1 MPSTPEN
8 RGLRLT
14 LRTLLAWLDDT
25 LPAAEVRQIGQQVK
39 ETPVAKELME
49 RIQKVTRRRRLT
61 VPPSTGPDSTDAN
74 TVANYLDNE
83 LTPDQVAEYE
93 KRCLNSDVHLAE
105 VASCHQILSMLGQK
119 AKVPPEAK
127 QRMYRLVKGREAI
140 VRSPRG
146 AARPSVEARAPITP
160 VWPESEPMPPR
171 FWDRYGLPVGVA
183 CLVLLMALS
192 AWRLAPTGKE
202 PALIMSQ
209 GGALEHTPESNAAP
223 APPKPQPEPK
233 PQPAAPEPVHEP
245 EPAPEPAATKP
256 EVAETTPAGDVG
268 TVVEAGGV
276 ALRWDAADKSWTRMK
291 AQDPIRREQRLVTLA
306 PFRTAVM
313 LGPARL
319 DLVGPADIRVL
330 VPDANEAARF
340 ELLQGRV
347 VLKPFAS
354 TKPVAV
360 VVTGSTLLVTP
371 TPAGPI
377 GLTRINS
384 RRAGGAV
391 PDHGAIQVIAS
402 EGEVGLKAGSAKRSL
417 GALSAMMFVAP
428 DQFLERDSEASPEWV
443 TAEAPSAAEQAAGK
457 AFASYFKPEHQPVR
471 DLAEALADDQAAIQ
485 ELAVMG
491 LGSIGKLDLVIE
503 TLRQSRDP
511 KLRRAAIAVLRGY
524 GDLSPESAKTLREQ
538 LEQSGDPM
546 WAGLVQKLLDGFSE
560 EEAGM
565 ESTYVDLV
573 RLLAH
578 EDLGVRELALGQLM
592 KLTQRDAAGYDPN
605 MPEGPGLK
613 NWQDLIK
620 ARELPPNAA
629 GGVPKK
635 RARPN

>member
-1 MPSTPEN
+1 MPPSPEN

-39 ETPVAKELME
+39 ETPVAKDLMD

-61 VPPSTGPDSTDAN
+61 VPPSNGPDSTDAN

-83 LTPDQVAEYE
+83 LTPEQVAEYE

-146 AARPSVEARAPITP
+146 AAKPSVQARAAIIP

-183 CLVLLMALS
+183 GLVLLMALS

-209 GGALEHTPESNAAP
+209 GGALEHAPEANAP
-223 APPKPQPEPK
+223 TVPPRPQPQ
-233 PQPAAPEPVHEP
+233 PQPVVPEPVHEP
-245 EPAPEPAATKP
+245 EPEPEPAETKP
-256 EVAETTPAGDVG
+256 EVAVNAPADAVG
-268 TVVEAGGV
+268 TLVAADGVV
-276 ALRWDAADKSWTRMK
+276 LRWDTTDKGWTRMK
-291 AQDPIRREQRLVTLA
+291 AQDPIQRDQRLVTLA
-306 PFRTAVM
+306 PFRTAIQI
-313 LGPARL
+313 GPARL
-319 DLVGPADIRVL
+319 DLVGPADVRVL
-330 VPDANEAARF
+330 VPDADEAARF
-340 ELLQGRV
+340 ALLQGRV

-391 PDHGAIQVIAS
+391 PEHGAIQVIAS

-428 DQFLERDSEASPEWV
+428 DQFLERDSEAPPEWV
-443 TAEAPSAAEQAAGK
+443 TAEAPSAVEQATGK

-546 WAGLVQKLLDGFSE
+546 WATLVQKLLDGFSE

-605 MPEGPGLK
+605 MPEGPALK
-613 NWQDLIK
+613 NWQDFIK
-620 ARELPPNAA
+620 ARELAPNPSGA
-629 GGVPKK
+629 VPKK